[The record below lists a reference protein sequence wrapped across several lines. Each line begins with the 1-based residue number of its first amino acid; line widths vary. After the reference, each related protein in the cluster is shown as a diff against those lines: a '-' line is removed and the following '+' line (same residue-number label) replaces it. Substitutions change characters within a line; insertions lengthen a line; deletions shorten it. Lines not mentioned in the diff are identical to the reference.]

1 MGKGREKT
9 ERGEGNGRRE
19 GGKGRKVGGG
29 RRGKGGDC
37 LQFLG
42 GIIGPATHSLTR
54 RFRDG
59 QFLKNAHFSYPSSI
73 QP

>member
-29 RRGKGGDC
+29 RRGKGGNC
-37 LQFLG
+37 LQFVG
-42 GIIGPATHSLTR
+42 GDHRPCTVICFYSHSHSL
-54 RFRDG
+54 
-59 QFLKNAHFSYPSSI
+59 
-73 QP
+73 